1 MATDPTA
8 DYGTFT
14 RTHPV
19 TGQEQTRTAESPGDA
34 VQMRF
39 IGWREVTSGANKT
52 DAPKVPAPPRNAD
65 TKP

>member
-1 MATDPTA
+1 MATDSTA

-14 RTHPV
+14 RTHPT

-34 VQMRF
+34 VHMRF
-39 IGWREVTSGANKT
+39 IGWREVKSAASKT
-52 DAPKVPAPPRNAD
+52 VAPRTAD